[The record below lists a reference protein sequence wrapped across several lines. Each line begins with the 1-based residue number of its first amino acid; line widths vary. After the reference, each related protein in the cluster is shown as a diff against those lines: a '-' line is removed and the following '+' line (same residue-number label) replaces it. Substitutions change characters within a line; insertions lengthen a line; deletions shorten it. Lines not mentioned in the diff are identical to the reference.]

1 MNFEEIPM
9 HQSLRPYVTA
19 GIAVLGAA
27 TVAVTPVAA
36 ASAVDIQPMPEVALT
51 AGVEL
56 GDIDFT
62 QAWTDAFDTAKDN
75 FTAVQAAASDASNAL
90 SDALKAAD
98 PSTLDFNQLS
108 AALTFLGGDQKTFL
122 DPLARQTADDFHALM
137 YMVLTDPAG
146 TLTGGEPALP
156 EDLLPL
162 VNFAASPLSGQ
173 LFAALGPSISPM
185 VALINSI
192 ESISANLSSADG
204 ATPDVTAALQEMVNI
219 PANMVNGMLNGAT
232 LNLDALV
239 PAIADAGLLPEG
251 INIDGMS
258 LAFGGLL
265 SPGSVVGTL
274 PDESD
279 SVIGSVGGSILN
291 ALGLNLTGV
300 PVLDNLD
307 LEPNGLGPLGAFAM
321 VENVLAQWL
330 SGELPPL
337 EPVDVDPVV
346 DPGGADFSDLLAG
359 FDLGDWFGLN

>member
-1 MNFEEIPM
+1 MR
-9 HQSLRPYVTA
+9 QSLRPHVTA
-19 GIAVLGAA
+19 GIAVLGAGM
-27 TVAVTPVAA
+27 VAVAPVAA
-36 ASAVDIQPMPEVALT
+36 ASAVEVQPMPEVALT

-56 GDIDFT
+56 GDIDFS

-75 FTAVQAAASDASNAL
+75 FTAVQAAASDASSAL

-98 PSTLDFNQLS
+98 FSALDFNQLT
-108 AALTFLGGDQKTFL
+108 AALTFLAGDQKSFL
-122 DPLARQTADDFHALM
+122 NVLAPQTLDDLHAVM

-192 ESISANLSSADG
+192 EAIGTNLGGADG
-204 ATPDVTAALQEMVNI
+204 ATPDLTAALQEMVNI

-232 LNLDALV
+232 LNLDALA
-239 PAIADAGLLPEG
+239 PALADTGLLPEG
-251 INIDGMS
+251 MGVDGIS

-265 SPGSVVGTL
+265 SPGSVNGVTDGG
-274 PDESD
+274 DGESL
-279 SVIGSVGGSILN
+279 IGSVGGSILN

-300 PVLDNLD
+300 PVLGTLD
-307 LEPNGLGPLGAFAM
+307 LEANGIGPLGAFAM
-321 VENVLAQWL
+321 MQNIVAQWL

-337 EPVDVDPVV
+337 EPVGV
-346 DPGGADFSDLLAG
+346 DPGAGVADVDLLSG
-359 FDLGDWFGLN
+359 FDFGDLFGLGV

>member
-1 MNFEEIPM
+1 M
-9 HQSLRPYVTA
+9 HQSLRPYATA
-19 GIAVLGAA
+19 GIAALGAA
-27 TVAVTPVAA
+27 MVAVTPVVA

-56 GDIDFT
+56 GGIDFT

-75 FTAVQAAASDASNAL
+75 LTSVQAAASDASSAL

-98 PSTLDFNQLS
+98 FAALDFNQLS
-108 AALTFLGGDQKTFL
+108 AALTFLAGDQKSFL
-122 DPLARQTADDFHALM
+122 NVLAPQTLDDLHSVV

-185 VALINSI
+185 VALINSFEAI
-192 ESISANLSSADG
+192 GANLNGADG
-204 ATPDVTAALQEMVNI
+204 ASPDLTAALQEMVNI

-232 LNLDALV
+232 LNLDALA
-239 PAIADAGLLPEG
+239 PALADAGLLPEG
-251 INIDGMS
+251 MGVDGIS

-265 SPGSVVGTL
+265 SPGSVAGVTNGGEG
-274 PDESD
+274 ESL
-279 SVIGSVGGSILN
+279 IGSVGGSIFN

-300 PVLDNLD
+300 PVLDTLD
-307 LEPNGLGPLGAFAM
+307 LEPNGIGPLGAFAM
-321 VENVLAQWL
+321 MQNVLAQWL
-330 SGELPPL
+330 SGELPAL
-337 EPVDVDPVV
+337 EPADA
-346 DPGGADFSDLLAG
+346 DPGAGVAGLDLLSG
-359 FDLGDWFGLN
+359 FDLGDLFGLS